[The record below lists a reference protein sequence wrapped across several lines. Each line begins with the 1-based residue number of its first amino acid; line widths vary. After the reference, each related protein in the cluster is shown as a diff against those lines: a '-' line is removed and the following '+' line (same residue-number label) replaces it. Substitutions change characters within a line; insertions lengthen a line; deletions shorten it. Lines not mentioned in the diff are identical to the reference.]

1 MTASQ
6 AEFTQKLLNSG
17 LWLSSK
23 VEGVFGWG
31 QGFESIIKAL
41 DNRILCFS
49 DEDEATSVTFPP
61 ILDRSILARTGYL
74 QSFPELCGSVHSFCG
89 GEHEHL
95 DLLAA
100 VDNEEDWSP
109 HLQQTQVALTP
120 AVCYPLYPTLSGTLP
135 SQGALYSLSSY
146 VFRHEPSKDPARL
159 QAFRMRENVCLGD
172 QVQVQTWRQLW
183 MDRAM
188 SLLRELGVA
197 VELEIATDPFF
208 GRGGK
213 MMKANQMQDQG
224 KFEILCPITS
234 SEEPTAI
241 ASFNYHQDKFS
252 SVFDIFL
259 ENEELAHS
267 ACIGFGLERCALA
280 LFAAHGM
287 EIENWPESVRLE
299 LRV

>member
-6 AEFTQKLLNSG
+6 AELTQVLLNAG
-17 LWLSSK
+17 LWLSSN
-23 VEGVFGWG
+23 VDGVVGWG
-31 QGFESIIKAL
+31 QGFERVISAL
-41 DNRILCFS
+41 DSRITRFS
-49 DEDEATSVTFPP
+49 EEDNAISVNFPP

-89 GEHEHL
+89 GEHEHT
-95 DLLAA
+95 DLLSA
-100 VDNEEDWSP
+100 VDNEEDWGP

-120 AVCYPLYPTLSGTLP
+120 AVCYPLYPTLTGTLP
-135 SQGALYSLSSY
+135 VQGAVYSLSSY

-172 QVQVQTWRQLW
+172 AATVQAWRQLW
-183 MDRAM
+183 MDRAL
-188 SLLRELGVA
+188 SLLQELGLV
-197 VELEIATDPFF
+197 VELVIATDPFF

-213 MMKANQMQDQG
+213 MMKANQKQDQG

-241 ASFNYHQDKFS
+241 ASFNYHQSKFA
-252 SVFDIFL
+252 SVFNIFADSK
-259 ENEELAHS
+259 ELAHS

-280 LFAAHGM
+280 LFATHGTDVSS
-287 EIENWPESVRLE
+287 WPQSVRRGLGI
-299 LRV
+299 